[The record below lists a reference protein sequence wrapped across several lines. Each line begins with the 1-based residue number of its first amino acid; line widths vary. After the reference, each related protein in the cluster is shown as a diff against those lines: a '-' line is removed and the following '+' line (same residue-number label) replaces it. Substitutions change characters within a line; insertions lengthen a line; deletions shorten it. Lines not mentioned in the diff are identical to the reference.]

1 MSDDKELVPLQ
12 VRQIDFYGDEITAVV
27 LEQNGRQGVSVPL
40 RPICEYLGLSW
51 SSQLQRLREDE
62 VLSEALSS
70 VLLSNTQARQR
81 YSVICIELEFLP
93 GWLFTLNPKRVRPD
107 LQDKIQKYRRDCYR
121 VLWEA
126 FQQGS
131 FSPAETVVVPDR
143 LPDKEED
150 ARIEALTEQI
160 DMLSAVVTF
169 LRDHRQALL
178 EEREGQAVVIAGQQ
192 QLLER
197 TDHIIA
203 QADQLTD
210 KSDQLMLQLNHAVH
224 MLEQLLHR
232 QGGSDQYT
240 TTIAVDVRAPRIDT
254 FAGRLSPEHEREVR
268 RQVEQIVSEI
278 ELQSPDAPP
287 LAYAFVYGR
296 LKNEFG
302 VSSYKEIPD
311 EHFDEVMEY
320 LQEEFARAAS
330 GEGPQQGNPF

>member
-1 MSDDKELVPLQ
+1 MSDEKELVPLQ

-27 LEQNGRQGVSVPL
+27 LEQNGKQGVSVPL

-70 VLLSNTQARQR
+70 VLLSNTEARQR

-93 GWLFTLNPKRVRPD
+93 GWLFSLNPKRVRPD
-107 LQDKIQKYRRDCYR
+107 LQEKIKKYRRDCYR

-126 FQQGS
+126 FQQGA
-131 FSPAETVVVPDR
+131 FSPTETVVVPDR
-143 LPDKEED
+143 LPKEED

-160 DMLSAVVTF
+160 DMLSAVVAF
-169 LRDHRQALL
+169 LRDHRQALI

-203 QADQLTD
+203 QADHLAD

-232 QGGSDQYT
+232 QGSSEQYT
-240 TTIAVDVRAPRIDT
+240 TAIDIRTPRTDSY
-254 FAGRLSPEHEREVR
+254 ANRLSPEHEREVR

-311 EHFDEVMEY
+311 EHFEEVMEY
-320 LQEEFARAAS
+320 LQDEFARAS
-330 GEGPQQGNPF
+330 NGEGPQQGNPF